1 MSNRTKVVCAVIR
14 NEAGAYLATQRG
26 SGHYEGLWEFPGGK
40 VEPKESIVEATERE
54 LREELD
60 VVVKAGD
67 VLLTNVIELQNKQL
81 ELVFIAAQIV
91 SGDIQLNEH
100 AAFRWLLPSQLNDVV
115 WLPGD
120 IPMVDRLAI
129 T

>member
-14 NEAGAYLATQRG
+14 NEAGAYLSTQRG

-40 VEPKESIVEATERE
+40 VEPEESIAEATERE
-54 LREELD
+54 LREELE

-67 VLLTNVIELQNKQL
+67 VLFTNVIELQDKQL

>member
-1 MSNRTKVVCAVIR
+1 MIR

-26 SGHYEGLWEFPGGK
+26 SGLYEGLWEFPGGK
-40 VEPKESIVEATERE
+40 VEPEESIAEATERE
-54 LREELD
+54 LREELE
-60 VVVKAGD
+60 VVVKAKD
-67 VLLTNVIELQNKQL
+67 VLLTNVIELQGKQL

-100 AAFRWLLPSQLNDVV
+100 AAFRWLLPSQLNDVE